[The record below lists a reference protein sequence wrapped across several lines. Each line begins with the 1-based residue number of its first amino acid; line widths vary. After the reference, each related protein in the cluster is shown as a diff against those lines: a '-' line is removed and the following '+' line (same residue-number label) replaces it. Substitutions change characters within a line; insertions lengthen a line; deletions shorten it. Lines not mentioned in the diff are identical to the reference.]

1 MALGP
6 LLFPFLAVVLSTSAC
21 SDQRAAQ
28 KDTVA
33 VLSGDTTK
41 HVLPADERQL
51 VIRARELDRA
61 DSRDSARIAYE
72 TAAGKLPRIADW
84 LYLRAAGVTADSSA
98 RQSYYAKLRTPV
110 ARDRIRWTEAQAR
123 ERTGDIPGAIRTF
136 TAVGGTLQALRLR
149 AAVAA
154 DENAKSFARR
164 DLLSHITRA
173 NTSAETRDAIDLF
186 DKVFTGTSPAE
197 ELVIGR
203 AAARSGVP
211 DRAATAYARAFAAGL
226 GNASDR
232 FGYASVLF
240 RLRRFEEAGREFAKV
255 RAPAGLAASAQY
267 QRARALIAVGNI
279 AGGRT
284 VLRSITTTYPSD
296 TSAASALLLLADLA
310 SDENRDADSRET
322 LLGVVKRFPSGR
334 HAANAGFRAGMI
346 AYIQG
351 NRKAAAAEF
360 DALVA
365 RAPNSSEAL
374 AAVYWA
380 GRAFAALGDTAT
392 ARTRWRTVIRREPLS
407 YYAVMAA
414 KRLDTVLVA
423 RDQSITPYPKVPAV
437 DSAIVRVTSL
447 RDVGIDVEAGF
458 ELDRL
463 FREATESREKMLATA
478 AALTGTDQATRSTGL
493 GRRAIDEIGPTPANY
508 RLFYPVVERETL
520 IAAAKEN
527 GLNPV
532 FVASL
537 IRQESNWNPRATS
550 PAGARGL
557 MQLMP
562 PVGEALA
569 RTKGIRP
576 WDPEMLYDPAVSIK
590 LGTLHLRD
598 LVRKYPNNP
607 VKVLAAYNAG
617 DARVEKWSSKAGSAD
632 PEVFTERIPF
642 IETRDY
648 VRIVLRNEAYY
659 GALYP
664 W

>member
-1 MALGP
+1 M
-6 LLFPFLAVVLSTSAC
+6 LSTSAC
-21 SDQRAAQ
+21 DAEKAQR
-28 KDTVA
+28 DTVA

-41 HVLPADERQL
+41 HVLAPDDREL
-51 VIRARELDRA
+51 VTRARELDRA
-61 DSRDSARIAYE
+61 DSRDSARVAYE
-72 TAAGKLPRIADW
+72 TAAKELPQIADW
-84 LYLRAAGVTADSSA
+84 LYLRAAGVTADSGA
-98 RQSYYAKLRTPV
+98 RQSYYSQVKTPV
-110 ARDRIRWTEAQAR
+110 ARERIRWTEAQAR

-154 DENAKSFARR
+154 DDNAKAVARR
-164 DLLSHITRA
+164 DLLSYITRA

-197 ELVIGR
+197 ELVIAR
-203 AAARSGVP
+203 AAGRSGLP
-211 DRAATAYARAFAAGL
+211 DRAAAAYPRAFTAGL
-226 GNASDR
+226 GNSSDR

-240 RLRRFEEAGREFAKV
+240 RLRRFDEAGREFAKV
-255 RAPAGLAASAQY
+255 QAPSGLAASAQY
-267 QRARALIAVGNI
+267 QRARSLIAVGNTT
-279 AGGRT
+279 AGRT
-284 VLRSITTTYPSD
+284 VLRSITTTYPRD

-322 LLGVVKRFPSGR
+322 LLGLLKRFPSGR
-334 HAANAGFRAGMI
+334 HAANARFRAGMV
-346 AYIQG
+346 AFIQG

-360 DALVA
+360 DSVA
-365 RAPNSSEAL
+365 ARDPNSSEAL
-374 AAVYWA
+374 GATYWA
-380 GRAFAALGDTAT
+380 GRSFATLGDTAR
-392 ARTRWRTVIRREPLS
+392 ARARWRTVIAKEPLS

-414 KRLDTVLVA
+414 KRLDTVLIA
-423 RDQSITPYPKVPAV
+423 RNEALTAYPRVPEV
-437 DSAIVRVTSL
+437 DSAITRVTSL
-447 RDVGIDVEAGF
+447 RDVGMDVEAAF

-463 FREATESREKMLATA
+463 FREATGSREKLLATA

-493 GRRAIDEIGPTPANY
+493 GRRAIDEVGPTPASY
-508 RLFYPVVERETL
+508 RLYFPVVERETL

-527 GLNPV
+527 SLDPV

-569 RTKGIRP
+569 RSKGIRP
-576 WDPEMLYDPAVSIK
+576 WDAEKLYDPAVSIQ
-590 LGTLHLRD
+590 LGTLHLKD
-598 LVRKYPNNP
+598 LVRKYPGNL

-617 DARVEKWSSKAGSAD
+617 DARVEKWSTKAGAAD

-648 VRIVLRNEAYY
+648 VRIVLRNQAYY

>member
-1 MALGP
+1 M
-6 LLFPFLAVVLSTSAC
+6 LFPFLAVVLSTSAC
-21 SDQRAAQ
+21 SNETAAQ

-41 HVLPADERQL
+41 HVLSVDDRQL
-51 VIRARELDRA
+51 VLRARELDRA
-61 DSRDSARIAYE
+61 DNRDSARIAYE
-72 TAAGKLPRIADW
+72 NAAGKLPQIADW
-84 LYLRAAGVTADSSA
+84 LYLRAAGVTADSNA
-98 RQSYYAKLRTPV
+98 RQSYYARLRTPV

-136 TAVGGTLQALRLR
+136 TAAGGTLQALRLR

-154 DENAKSFARR
+154 DDNAKSLSRR
-164 DLLSHITRA
+164 DLLSYITRA

-203 AAARSGVP
+203 AAARSGLP
-211 DRAATAYARAFAAGL
+211 DRAATAYARAFGAGL
-226 GNASDR
+226 GIASDR
-232 FGYASVLF
+232 FSYASVLF
-240 RLRRFEEAGREFAKV
+240 RLRRFDEAGREFAKV
-255 RAPAGLAASAQY
+255 KAPAGLAASAQY
-267 QRARALIAVGNI
+267 QRARALIALGNI
-279 AGGRT
+279 SGGRT
-284 VLRSITTTYPSD
+284 VLRSITTAYPGD

-322 LLGVVKRFPSGR
+322 LLGLVKRFPSGR
-334 HAANAGFRAGMI
+334 HAANARFRAGMI

-351 NRKAAAAEF
+351 NRRAAAAEF
-360 DALVA
+360 DSLVA
-365 RAPNSSEAL
+365 RDPNSSEAL
-374 AAVYWA
+374 GATYWA
-380 GRAFAALGDTAT
+380 GRSFAALGDTAR
-392 ARTRWRTVIRREPLS
+392 AKTRWRTVIRQEPLS

-423 RDQSITPYPKVPAV
+423 RDQAVTAYPKVPAV
-437 DSAIVRVTSL
+437 DSAIARVTSL
-447 RDVGIDVEAGF
+447 RDAGMDVEAGF

-463 FREATESREKMLATA
+463 FREATESRDKMLAIA

-493 GRRAIDEIGPTPANY
+493 GRRAIDEIGRTAANY

-520 IAAAKEN
+520 IASAREN

-569 RTKGIRP
+569 RAKNIRP
-576 WDPEMLYDPAVSIK
+576 WDQEMLYDPAVSIR
-590 LGTLHLRD
+590 LGTLHLKD

-617 DARVEKWSSKAGSAD
+617 DARVEKWSTKAGAAD

-642 IETRDY
+642 VETRDY

-659 GALYP
+659 AALYP